1 MRERYIYRER
11 ETDRERERER
21 EREKER
27 DKEREGERVRE
38 REGERGRERGATGPR
53 PAGQGVELRTRK
65 IIRTNPNK
73 PQENTRSTAPAALTE
88 IENDMKDRWFTDH
101 VSERM
106 RNKALF
112 LCQQKKSSSKFG
124 NLASGQPVSH
134 RRFRNFRLPSGQ
146 PVRQKWIT

>member
-1 MRERYIYRER
+1 MRERKRKTKR
-11 ETDRERERER
+11 
-21 EREKER
+21 
-27 DKEREGERVRE
+27 ERVRE
-38 REGERGRERGATGPR
+38 SETERGRERKRERGNGAEARWPGRGAEDAKNHTDKSK
-53 PAGQGVELRTRK
+53 QTTRK
-65 IIRTNPNK
+65 LS
-73 PQENTRSTAPAALTE
+73 STAPAALTE